1 MFDRIADRYDLMN
14 LVKTWGQEPRF
25 IRDTVSAA
33 KLGQAP
39 TVLDIATGTGD
50 LACAAARQRYGAYA
64 YGLDISNEMLEVARR
79 RPGGE
84 NISWQVGDAMAL
96 PYDDDTFDALTHGY
110 LLRNVT
116 DIAKT

>member
-14 LVKTWGQEPRF
+14 LVMTWGQEPRF

-50 LACAAARQRYGAYA
+50 RAFQAARQRYGAPR
-64 YGLDISNEMLEVARR
+64 YGLGIPNEMLGVARP

-84 NISWQVGDAMAL
+84 NISWPVGDPIARR
-96 PYDDDTFDALTHGY
+96 YDDATSDAL
-110 LLRNVT
+110 
-116 DIAKT
+116 AP